1 MHQMNRMRVETTMI
15 AKKIFCAAA
24 MFFAVVSTA
33 HAEDPATTPPDAAA
47 GTTTTAPTTSTPPAV
62 APAAQSDANISLE
75 LNKLEP
81 SDKGCRAYIV
91 VSNPAATPLDSF
103 RLDLVMF
110 QKDGV
115 IGRRFALDLG
125 PLRPNKRAVKL
136 FEMDGTKCEDIG
148 SFLVNDVMECRSGG
162 SAVEDC
168 LGRMKVNSLTKVE
181 ISK

>member
-1 MHQMNRMRVETTMI
+1 MNLMRAENPMI

-24 MFFAVVSTA
+24 MLLAVVATSR
-33 HAEDPATTPPDAAA
+33 AEDALSTPDAAA
-47 GTTTTAPTTSTPPAV
+47 GNKTTTTPTITPPAT
-62 APAAQSDANISLE
+62 AQPATPSDSNISLE

-91 VSNPAATPLDSF
+91 VSNPSATQLDAF

-162 SAVEDC
+162 SAVDDC
-168 LGRMKVNSLTKVE
+168 LGRM
-181 ISK
+181 

>member
-1 MHQMNRMRVETTMI
+1 MNRMRAENPMI
-15 AKKIFCAAA
+15 AKKIFCAAV
-24 MFFAVVSTA
+24 MFLAVAATSR
-33 HAEDPATTPPDAAA
+33 AEDALSAPDAAA
-47 GTTTTAPTTSTPPAV
+47 GNKTTTTPTTTPPAT
-62 APAAQSDANISLE
+62 AQPATPSDSNISLE

-91 VSNPAATPLDSF
+91 VSNPSATQLDAF

-162 SAVEDC
+162 SAVDDC

>member
-1 MHQMNRMRVETTMI
+1 MT
-15 AKKIFCAAA
+15 AKKIICAAA
-24 MFFAVVSTA
+24 LLSAFMATA
-33 HAEDPATTPPDAAA
+33 RAEDPA
-47 GTTTTAPTTSTPPAV
+47 PA
-62 APAAQSDANISLE
+62 APAAGGTAATPAATGGDSSITLE

-81 SDKGCRAYIV
+81 SDKGCRAYVV
-91 VSNPAATPLDSF
+91 VSNPSANALDAF

-125 PLRPNKRAVKL
+125 PLRPSKRAVKL

-148 SFLVNDVMECRSGG
+148 SFLVNDVMECRAGG
-162 SAVEDC
+162 TAVDDC
-168 LGRMKVNSLTKVE
+168 LARLKVNSLTKVE

>member
-1 MHQMNRMRVETTMI
+1 MTV
-15 AKKIFCAAA
+15 KKIFCAAA
-24 MFFAVVSTA
+24 MFLAVTA
-33 HAEDPATTPPDAAA
+33 TSRAEDAAATAPNPAAGTNTTTPATTP
-47 GTTTTAPTTSTPPAV
+47 TTTAQ
-62 APAAQSDANISLE
+62 PAASGDSSISLE

-91 VSNPAATPLDSF
+91 VSNPSATPLDAF

>member
-1 MHQMNRMRVETTMI
+1 MRAESPMI
-15 AKKIFCAAA
+15 IKKIFCAAA
-24 MFFAVVSTA
+24 MFLAVVATSR
-33 HAEDPATTPPDAAA
+33 AEDAAATAPDAAA
-47 GTTTTAPTTSTPPAV
+47 GSKTTTTPTTTPPTTAQ
-62 APAAQSDANISLE
+62 PATPSDSNISLE

-91 VSNPAATPLDSF
+91 VSNPSATQLDAF

-162 SAVEDC
+162 SAVDDC